1 MDLFYSNYKA
11 NDKYV
16 VMNEIDSKHIIRSFR
31 KNIGDSI
38 MITNGFGY
46 LCNAEIVEIG
56 KKIKVKINS
65 IEKFKSSS
73 NSIHI
78 ALSPLKNA
86 SRFEWFVEKSTELG
100 ISQITPLVC
109 EYSEKKKV
117 NMDRLER
124 ILISSLKQSNQFFK
138 PIINSIKTFEDF
150 IRDNEDEL
158 LMANLKTSNKIKRE
172 LFTKNNIC
180 LMIGPEGGFSDGEIK
195 LAKEQN
201 IKEVSLGN
209 SRLRSETAAI
219 FGLSVIKSLIS

>member
-138 PIINSIKTFEDF
+138 PIINSIKTFENF
-150 IRDNEDEL
+150 TRDNEDEL
-158 LMANLKTSNKIKRE
+158 FMANLKTSNKIKRE

-180 LMIGPEGGFSDGEIK
+180 LMIGPEGGFSDSEIK
-195 LAKEQN
+195 LAKKKN
-201 IKEVSLGN
+201 IKEITLGN

>member
-16 VMNEIDSKHIIRSFR
+16 VMNEIDSKHISRSFR

-109 EYSEKKKV
+109 KYSEKKKV

-172 LFTKNNIC
+172 LFTRNNIC
-180 LMIGPEGGFSDGEIK
+180 LMIGPEGGFSDSEIK
-195 LAKEQN
+195 LAKKKN
-201 IKEVSLGN
+201 IKEITLGN

>member
-138 PIINSIKTFEDF
+138 PIINSIKTFENF
-150 IRDNEDEL
+150 IGENEDEL
-158 LMANLKTSNKIKRE
+158 FMANLKTSNKIKRE

>member
-38 MITNGFGY
+38 MITNGLGY
-46 LCNAEIVEIG
+46 LCNAKIVEIG

>member
-1 MDLFYSNYKA
+1 MDLFFSNYRA

-16 VMNEIDSKHIIRSFR
+16 VMNEIDSKHISRSFR

-100 ISQITPLVC
+100 ISKITPLVC

-138 PIINSIKTFEDF
+138 PIINSIKTFENF
-150 IRDNEDEL
+150 IRENEDEL
-158 LMANLKTSNKIKRE
+158 FMANLKTTNKIKRE
-172 LFTKNNIC
+172 LFTQNYIC
-180 LMIGPEGGFSDGEIK
+180 LIIGPEGRFSDGEIK
-195 LAKEQN
+195 LAKKQN

>member
-78 ALSPLKNA
+78 ALSPLKNV

-117 NMDRLER
+117 NMDRLE
-124 ILISSLKQSNQFFK
+124 
-138 PIINSIKTFEDF
+138 
-150 IRDNEDEL
+150 
-158 LMANLKTSNKIKRE
+158 
-172 LFTKNNIC
+172 
-180 LMIGPEGGFSDGEIK
+180 
-195 LAKEQN
+195 
-201 IKEVSLGN
+201 
-209 SRLRSETAAI
+209 
-219 FGLSVIKSLIS
+219 

>member
-117 NMDRLER
+117 NHERLER
-124 ILISSLKQSNQFFK
+124 ISISSLKQSNQLFK
-138 PIINSIKTFEDF
+138 PKINSTEKFSDF
-150 IRDNEDEL
+150 IKNNSDQKI
-158 LMANLKTSNKIKRE
+158 MANLKTKNILAKESINSNQ
-172 LFTKNNIC
+172 IC
-180 LMIGPEGGFSDGEIK
+180 LVIGPEGGFSDDEIQEAKNNKITEISFGE
-195 LAKEQN
+195 N
-201 IKEVSLGN
+201 
-209 SRLRSETAAI
+209 RLRSETAAI
-219 FGLSVIKSLIS
+219 YGLSILKSLTS

>member
-138 PIINSIKTFEDF
+138 PIINSIKTFENF
-150 IRDNEDEL
+150 IGENEDEL
-158 LMANLKTSNKIKRE
+158 FMANLKTSNKIKRE

-180 LMIGPEGGFSDGEIK
+180 LMIGPEGGFSNGEIK

>member
-38 MITNGFGY
+38 MITNGLGY
-46 LCNAEIVEIG
+46 LCNAKIVEIG

-138 PIINSIKTFEDF
+138 PNRGYSLSGGAGYILESHT
-150 IRDNEDEL
+150 
-158 LMANLKTSNKIKRE
+158 TS
-172 LFTKNNIC
+172 FTLQAAYC
-180 LMIGPEGGFSDGEIK
+180 T
-195 LAKEQN
+195 
-201 IKEVSLGN
+201 
-209 SRLRSETAAI
+209 LRTTNARY
-219 FGLSVIKSLIS
+219 

>member
-1 MDLFYSNYKA
+1 MDLFFSNFKS

-16 VMNEIDSKHIIRSFR
+16 VIDEIDSKHITRSFR

-65 IEKFKSSS
+65 IKKIESSS
-73 NSIHI
+73 HSVHI
-78 ALSPLKNA
+78 AISPLKNV

-117 NMDRLER
+117 KMDRLER

-138 PIINSIKTFEDF
+138 PIINSIKTFENF
-150 IRDNEDEL
+150 TRDNQDEL
-158 LMANLKTSNKIKRE
+158 FMANLKTSNKIKRE

-180 LMIGPEGGFSDGEIK
+180 LMIGPEGGFSNGEIK

-201 IKEVSLGN
+201 IKEVTLGN

-219 FGLSVIKSLIS
+219 FGLSVIKSLVS

>member
-1 MDLFYSNYKA
+1 MDLFFSNYKA

-16 VMNEIDSKHIIRSFR
+16 VMNEIDSKHISRSFR

-138 PIINSIKTFEDF
+138 PIINSIKTFENF
-150 IRDNEDEL
+150 IGENEDEL
-158 LMANLKTSNKIKRE
+158 FMANLKTSNKIKRE